1 MKKSI
6 ESFIIGMG
14 SIMNIAGNYHDIPRY
29 RSRYKSKYRDE
40 YRDKDKYRSKYRDKY
55 RNKNIKVM
63 SDTEAFEYDMKAL
76 QSDWGAIGQDFKKV
90 LQDNPPSSFTK

>member
-29 RSRYKSKYRDE
+29 KSRNRNKYSSKYIT
-40 YRDKDKYRSKYRDKY
+40 KYRDKY
-55 RNKNIKVM
+55 RNRSRNIKAM

-76 QSDWGAIGQDFKKV
+76 QSDWEIIGQDFKKV
-90 LQDNPPSSFTK
+90 IQNNPPSSFTK

>member
-29 RSRYKSKYRDE
+29 KSRNRNKYSSKYIT
-40 YRDKDKYRSKYRDKY
+40 KYRDKY
-55 RNKNIKVM
+55 RNRSRNIKVM

-76 QSDWGAIGQDFKKV
+76 QSDWEIIGQDFKKV
-90 LQDNPPSSFTK
+90 IQNNPPSSFTK

>member
-29 RSRYKSKYRDE
+29 KSRSRNRNKY
-40 YRDKDKYRSKYRDKY
+40 
-55 RNKNIKVM
+55 KNIKVM

-76 QSDWGAIGQDFKKV
+76 QSDWEVIGQDFKKV